1 MARLRSLLAG
11 HFGGLPP
18 VFWWLWTG
26 ALISALATFVFPFL
40 ALFLTARGLPLSQV
54 GLTASLFGA
63 GAVLAGPLGG
73 WFADRAGRRPT
84 VLVSLACGGVI
95 TAALGFLRA
104 PLAIAGG
111 VFLFGLS
118 MNAARPAILAT
129 VADVVPSESRTRA
142 FGLSYWANNVG
153 AAVSLVL
160 GGLLAAQGWTLLFL
174 ADAVTTLAFAA
185 LAFFRVPE
193 THPARA
199 DGKRPPP
206 GDGGGWASVLSDRAL
221 LLLLVLDLCFVVV
234 FCQFQVTAPVDMAAH
249 GLSPAGFGRVM
260 AVNGLLIALLQPFAA
275 RLTRG
280 LDTGAALAVGAALV
294 GLGYG
299 AYALCSVEWHYALA
313 TALWTLGEIL
323 SLPTVAALVA
333 GLAPMALRGRYQGL
347 YGLTFG
353 IGITLSPA
361 LGSTLMERFGARPF
375 WAGCLALS
383 LLVAGGHLV
392 IAGPRRRRLSLIAEE
407 ASSPLKAGAAAG

>member
-1 MARLRSLLAG
+1 MGRLRSLVAA

-26 ALISALATFVFPFL
+26 ALVSALATFVFPFL

-54 GLTASLFGA
+54 GLTVSLFGG
-63 GAVLAGPLGG
+63 GAVLASPLGG
-73 WFADRAGRRPT
+73 WFADSAGRRPT
-84 VLVSLACGGVI
+84 LLVALTAAGLI
-95 TAALGFLRA
+95 TAVLAFLEA
-104 PLAIAGG
+104 KLAIAAF

-118 MNAARPAILAT
+118 LNAARPAILAI
-129 VADVVPSESRTRA
+129 VADVVPADSRLRA
-142 FGLSYWANNVG
+142 YGLAYWANNVG

-160 GGLLAAQGWTLLFL
+160 GGLLAARGWTLLFL
-174 ADAVTTLAFAA
+174 ADAATTLAFAA

-199 DGKRPPP
+199 EGVPPAS
-206 GDGGGWASVLSDRAL
+206 GDDGGWAAVLSDRSLVL
-221 LLLLVLDLCFVVV
+221 LLLLDLGFVVI

-249 GLSPAGFGRVM
+249 GLSPAAFGRVM
-260 AVNGLLIALLQPFAA
+260 AVNGVLIALLQPFAA

-280 LDTGAALAVGAALV
+280 LDSGGTLALGAALV

-299 AYALCSVEWHYALA
+299 AYALCSVEWHYGLA

-323 SLPTVAALVA
+323 SLPTVGALVA
-333 GLAPMALRGRYQGL
+333 GLAPVARRGRYQGL

-353 IGITLSPA
+353 AGMTLSPV
-361 LGSTLMERFGARPF
+361 LGAAFMERFGARSL
-375 WAGCLALS
+375 WAACLLLS
-383 LLVAGGHLV
+383 ILVGAFHLV
-392 IAGPRRRRLSLIAEE
+392 IAGPRRRRLQIN
-407 ASSPLKAGAAAG
+407 LKQQVRTPAAAE